1 MCCKEERCSCDT
13 RTAQI
18 HASPES
24 FARDNRGGP
33 AMTNIF
39 AVVGEHRVDP
49 DRLLVVG
56 QDGNTYDYNVPADQ
70 LLPTEPREDD
80 WQVDT
85 TVLELE
91 NLFFD
96 ELK

>member
-1 MCCKEERCSCDT
+1 
-13 RTAQI
+13 
-18 HASPES
+18 
-24 FARDNRGGP
+24 
-33 AMTNIF
+33 MTNIF

-70 LLPTEPREDD
+70 LLPTELSDED

-85 TVLELE
+85 TETELE
-91 NLFFD
+91 DLLFD
-96 ELK
+96 ESS

>member
-1 MCCKEERCSCDT
+1 
-13 RTAQI
+13 
-18 HASPES
+18 
-24 FARDNRGGP
+24 
-33 AMTNIF
+33 MTNIF

-70 LLPTEPREDD
+70 LLPTEPSDED

-85 TVLELE
+85 TETELE
-91 NLFFD
+91 DLLFD
-96 ELK
+96 ESS